1 MNSLSLRNGLRLG
14 TQQHATPDTTTPT
27 TTATSSVDS
36 LSLLYGTGGAA
47 SLPVLPSSGAS
58 ATLPQLRGLDWRL
71 DIDVARRHVHDLLLP
86 SFFLRLSAYGLGPE
100 EHEHDT
106 HTKTHPNLA
115 ALGSHAISFTSDFAT
130 LKRAAM
136 SIDEAAAE
144 LKTPHAKRVTRYIS

>member
-1 MNSLSLRNGLRLG
+1 MHTLSLRNGLRLG
-14 TQQHATPDTTTPT
+14 TQHDATATTPVI
-27 TTATSSVDS
+27 ASSLDS
-36 LSLLYGTGGAA
+36 LSLLYGSGQAA

-71 DIDVARRHVHDLLLP
+71 DIDVARRHLHDLLQP

-100 EHEHDT
+100 EHDT
-106 HTKTHPNLA
+106 QTNAQPNLA
-115 ALGSHAISFTSDFAT
+115 ALGLHTISFTSDFAT

-136 SIDEAAAE
+136 SIDEAATE